1 MTVVRRGQ
9 PLEVRNV
16 EDVAR
21 AVREA
26 GGRLTDARRAVVE
39 ALLAA
44 DGPASA
50 EEIAAGVAGDRIDPA
65 SVYRN
70 LERLEELGAVV
81 HVHVGHGAGVYALAR
96 AGSRDFLVCERCG
109 RVMTI
114 DSEKLDGAR
123 GEIREAT
130 GYEARFDHFP
140 IHGLCR
146 RCSRGPRSD

>member
-1 MTVVRRGQ
+1 MTVVRRGD
-9 PLEVRNV
+9 PLEVRSV

-44 DGPASA
+44 EGPVSA
-50 EEIAAGVAGDRIDPA
+50 DEIAAGLAGERIDTA

-96 AGSRDFLVCERCG
+96 RGSRDFLVCERCG
-109 RVMTI
+109 RVSTV
-114 DSEKLDGAR
+114 DSEKLAGAR
-123 GEIREAT
+123 AEIREIT
-130 GYEARFDHFP
+130 GYEPRFDHFP
-140 IHGLCR
+140 MHGLCR
-146 RCSRGPRSD
+146 HCRRG